1 MSIEL
6 CQSSVS
12 ASVMYSGRRR
22 PAGQSHFWAA
32 LTSRVMRD
40 PGLSA
45 LLAGGLLVA
54 LAIPALQL
62 KIVTSGVEQLPQ
74 DIPIIVT

>member
-1 MSIEL
+1 
-6 CQSSVS
+6 
-12 ASVMYSGRRR
+12 
-22 PAGQSHFWAA
+22 
-32 LTSRVMRD
+32 MRD